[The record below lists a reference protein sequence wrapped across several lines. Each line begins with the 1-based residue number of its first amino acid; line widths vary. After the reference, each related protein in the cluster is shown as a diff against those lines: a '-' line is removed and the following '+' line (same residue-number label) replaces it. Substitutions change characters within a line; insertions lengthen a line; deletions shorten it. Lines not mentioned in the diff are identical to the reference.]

1 MENCKKIEL
10 LLIDFVDK
18 TLNPEETLFVKTH
31 LESCKSCSEE
41 VDRLVILFEEMNK
54 IPKEIPDQLLRQN
67 FETMLKN
74 EKQKVVSAGL
84 AMAKP
89 ELRIRWFYSTFGQI
103 AAGFALLITGIVLGL
118 LISSNHPGLS
128 QTEDLKK
135 EITAMK
141 DMLIL
146 TKLDQPSAS
155 QRIMAANY
163 LEEMTAP
170 DKKILE
176 ALINTMNTDNNSNVR
191 MAAVNALSKFK
202 EQQLVK
208 DALVETLSL
217 QTDPIIQISLINI
230 LVEIQDKRA
239 VDKMKELLEKNSTNE
254 SVKKLAEKGILTLV

>member
-1 MENCKKIEL
+1 MENCKKIDL
-10 LLIDFVDK
+10 LLIDFLDK

-31 LESCKSCSEE
+31 LASCKSCSEE
-41 VDRLVILFEEMNK
+41 VDRLVILFEEMKKTTN
-54 IPKEIPDQLLRQN
+54 EMPDQSLRQN
-67 FETMLKN
+67 FEILLKA
-74 EKQKVVSAGL
+74 EKQKMGSAKL
-84 AMAKP
+84 AAAKP

-103 AAGFALLITGIVLGL
+103 AAGFALLITGMVLGL

-135 EITAMK
+135 EITEMK

-146 TKLDQPSAS
+146 TKLDQPLAS

-163 LEEMTAP
+163 LEEMTTP
-170 DKKILE
+170 DKNILE

-191 MAAVNALSKFK
+191 MAALNALSKFK

-208 DALVETLSL
+208 DAFVETLSL

>member
-1 MENCKKIEL
+1 MENCKKTDQ

-18 TLNPEETLFVKTH
+18 TLNPEETLLVKTH
-31 LESCKSCSEE
+31 LEGCKFCSEE

-54 IPKEIPDQLLRQN
+54 IQDEMPDQRLKQE
-67 FETMLKN
+67 FEALLKN
-74 EKQKVVSAGL
+74 EKQKVVSAKL
-84 AMAKP
+84 AVAKP

-103 AAGFALLITGIVLGL
+103 AAGFALLITGMVIGL
-118 LISSNHPGLS
+118 LVSSNQASLS
-128 QTEDLKK
+128 QAEDLKK
-135 EITAMK
+135 EITEMK

-176 ALINTMNTDNNSNVR
+176 ALINTMNTDKNSNVR
-191 MAAVNALSKFK
+191 MAALNALSKFK

-208 DALVETLSL
+208 DAFVETLSL

>member
-1 MENCKKIEL
+1 MENCKKINL

-18 TLNPEETLFVKTH
+18 TLNPEETLLVKTH
-31 LESCKSCSEE
+31 LKDCKSCSEE

-54 IPKEIPDQLLRQN
+54 IQDEMPDQRLRQE
-67 FETMLKN
+67 FEALLKN
-74 EKQKVVSAGL
+74 EKQKVVSAKL
-84 AMAKP
+84 AVAKP

-103 AAGFALLITGIVLGL
+103 AAGFALLITGMVIGL
-118 LISSNHPGLS
+118 LVSSNQASLS
-128 QTEDLKK
+128 QAEDLKK
-135 EITAMK
+135 EITEMK

-163 LEEMTAP
+163 LEEMTTP

-176 ALINTMNTDNNSNVR
+176 ALINTMNTDKNSNVR
-191 MAAVNALSKFK
+191 MAALNALSKFK

-208 DALVETLSL
+208 DAFVETLSL